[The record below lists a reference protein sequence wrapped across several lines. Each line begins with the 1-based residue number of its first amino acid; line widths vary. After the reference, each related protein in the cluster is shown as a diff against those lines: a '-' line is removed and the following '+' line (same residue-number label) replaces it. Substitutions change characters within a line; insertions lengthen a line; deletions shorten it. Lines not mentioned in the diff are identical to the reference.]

1 MDKRLLEKAILV
13 HVYVPDGG
21 SGYKLRWDF
30 SCEGYVMY
38 IITHLLC
45 RSGEE
50 AVKKG
55 YAKQVSSVLPSH
67 SFEIT
72 TKGFDCALVYMEKAG
87 FEQWIYDLVLKQEAD
102 ELNKNPSI
110 SS

>member
-1 MDKRLLEKAILV
+1 MDKQFLEKAILV

-21 SGYKLRWDF
+21 SGYKLHWDF
-30 SCEGYVMY
+30 ACEAYVLH
-38 IITHLLC
+38 IITHILC

-55 YAKQVSSVLPSH
+55 YAKKVSNVLPSH

-72 TKGFDCALVYMEKAG
+72 TKGLTVLWYIWKKWVLSSG
-87 FEQWIYDLVLKQEAD
+87 FMIWF
-102 ELNKNPSI
+102 LNKKQVN
-110 SS
+110 

>member
-1 MDKRLLEKAILV
+1 MDKQLLEKAILV

-30 SCEGYVMY
+30 ACEAYILH
-38 IITHLLC
+38 IITHILC

-50 AVKKG
+50 AVKKC
-55 YAKQVSSVLPSH
+55 YAKKVTNVLPSH

-72 TKGFDCALVYMEKAG
+72 TKGFDCALLYMEKAG
-87 FEQWIYDLVLKQEAD
+87 FEQWIYDLALKQEAC
-102 ELNKNPSI
+102 ESNENPSL

>member
-1 MDKRLLEKAILV
+1 MDKQFLEKAILV
-13 HVYVPDGG
+13 HVCVPDGG

-30 SCEGYVMY
+30 ACEAYVLH
-38 IITHLLC
+38 IITHILC

-55 YAKQVSSVLPSH
+55 YAKKVSNILPSH

-72 TKGFDCALVYMEKAG
+72 TKGFDCALVYMEKVG
-87 FEQWIYDLVLKQEAD
+87 FEQWIYDLVLKQEAG
-102 ELNKNPSI
+102 ELNENPSL